1 MMLQIGVPAVPDTM
15 HGLRYEKLK
24 HVGDTTKV
32 GRPRKRWVKKMKGG
46 IRLSRSR
53 KLIFKAF
60 SMVVLGGRVARVYA
74 DIIDRMKMD
83 GLCPSIIFSTQW
95 GLPVLSHPS
104 LKCRKTTF
112 T

>member
-1 MMLQIGVPAVPDTM
+1 MLQIGVPAVPDTM
-15 HGLRYEKLK
+15 RGLRYEKLK
-24 HVGDTTKV
+24 HSDETTNV
-32 GRPRKRWVKKMKGG
+32 GRPRKHWVKKMKGG

-60 SMVVLGGRVARVYA
+60 SMVVLAGRVARVYA

-95 GLPVLSHPS
+95 GLPVLSHTS

-112 T
+112 S

>member
-1 MMLQIGVPAVPDTM
+1 MMLQIGVPAVPDIM

-24 HVGDTTKV
+24 HGGGTTKV

-60 SMVVLGGRVARVYA
+60 SMVVLAGRVARVYA

-104 LKCRKTTF
+104 
-112 T
+112 

>member
-1 MMLQIGVPAVPDTM
+1 MLPIGVPAVPDTM

-24 HVGDTTKV
+24 HGGVTTKV
-32 GRPRKRWVKKMKGG
+32 GRPRKRWVRKMKGG

-53 KLIFKAF
+53 KHFFKAF
-60 SMVVLGGRVARVYA
+60 SMVVLAGRVARVYA

-83 GLCPSIIFSTQW
+83 GLCPSIIFCTQW

-112 T
+112 S

>member
-1 MMLQIGVPAVPDTM
+1 MLQIGVPAVPDAM
-15 HGLRYEKLK
+15 RGLRYEKLK
-24 HVGDTTKV
+24 HGDETTKV

-60 SMVVLGGRVARVYA
+60 SMVVLAGRVARVYA

-83 GLCPSIIFSTQW
+83 GFCPNIIFSTQW

-104 LKCRKTTF
+104 LKCRKTKF
-112 T
+112 S